1 VIEDRRFAAALRL
14 SLHLGMEE
22 GAVMVPPARW
32 RQQPWTRRAR
42 IWIAY
47 ALVRLMMGL
56 AGYGRPH

>member
-1 VIEDRRFAAALRL
+1 
-14 SLHLGMEE
+14 MEE
-22 GAVMVPPARW
+22 GAIVVPPARW
-32 RQQPWTRRAR
+32 RQQPLARRVR